1 METIED
7 FIKAARILLQDVMD
21 APFRYS
27 EDEFRLALELAFDEA
42 YRIRP
47 DMFIRNDKPNYLTVP
62 ITTKVSAPR
71 GYKMAFI
78 YYMCGHVQ
86 LRDQEDTQDNRAS
99 IFLNKFITQLM
110 ATAS

>member
-7 FIKAARILLQDVMD
+7 FIKAARILLQDTME
-21 APFRYS
+21 AQYRYS
-27 EDEFRLALELAFDEA
+27 DDDYRLALELSFDEA

-47 DMFIRNDKPNYLTVP
+47 DMFIRNETPNY
-62 ITTKVSAPR
+62 ITAPMNTKVLAPR

-86 LRDQEDTQDNRAS
+86 LRDQEDTQDNRSS
-99 IFLNKFITQLM
+99 IFLNKFITQLK